1 MSPET
6 LATSVDV
13 SPREFLDAAEHQQTL
28 HADLPEN
35 LEPILLALDPQLA
48 ADYAASPAESLD
60 QLAAWLRHHA
70 DRIPVAPDVFV
81 RWVTHPDVSKTAQD
95 LQIPLFNL
103 NHALLQF
110 DRSPIERSDVHR
122 RQLKAYI
129 LANRGR
135 LTERLRSSY
144 LEAYRQHA
152 DLSTYLDLR
161 DGLDRLEPPAGIAQA
176 AWDMTEETVD
186 TWVEE
191 RLPVEAPQD
200 LEPLADLLSRA
211 RSVVNG
217 TLTQATPVIRAWC
230 LANETERP
238 EFPSGGDI
246 LKSLDEPGRL
256 DFDRLTS
263 AEVIDWMVGHGHWP
277 SAMPRTLALQ
287 DLGLTQ
293 ADVDAARVLACGG
306 T

>member
-1 MSPET
+1 MT
-6 LATSVDV
+6 
-13 SPREFLDAAEHQQTL
+13 
-28 HADLPEN
+28 
-35 LEPILLALDPQLA
+35 
-48 ADYAASPAESLD
+48 
-60 QLAAWLRHHA
+60 
-70 DRIPVAPDVFV
+70 PDVFL
-81 RWVTHPDVSKTAQD
+81 RWVTHPDVSNGGTGLD
-95 LQIPLFNL
+95 IPLFKL

-110 DRSPIERSDVHR
+110 DRSPIDRSDAHR

-176 AWDMTEETVD
+176 AWDMTEED
-186 TWVEE
+186 CLTWVQE
-191 RLPVEAPQD
+191 RLRGRSAPD
-200 LEPLADLLSRA
+200 LEPLADLLSHA

-217 TLTQATPVIRAWC
+217 TLTQATSVIRAWC
-230 LANETERP
+230 LASGTERP
-238 EFPSGGDI
+238 DVPSGGDI
-246 LKSLDEPGRL
+246 LKSLDETGRL

-277 SAMPRTLALQ
+277 
-287 DLGLTQ
+287 
-293 ADVDAARVLACGG
+293 
-306 T
+306 